1 MWVILKMSLEQS
13 KLINVGVIIYDS
25 DSVWVYVCSRV
36 NRFISLFL
44 SVTAVSAGRPF
55 TLAC

>member
-1 MWVILKMSLEQS
+1 MSLEQS
-13 KLINVGVIIYDS
+13 KLINVGVIISDS
-25 DSVWVYVCSRV
+25 DSVWVYVCSQV
-36 NRFISLFL
+36 NRFISLFG

>member
-1 MWVILKMSLEQS
+1 MWVIVKMSLEQL
-13 KLINVGVIIYDS
+13 KFINVRDS
-25 DSVWVYVCSRV
+25 GSLWVYACSQL
-36 NRFISLFL
+36 NRFISLFG